1 MQLNNIYQKEIF
13 VNMLDILVDILE
25 EMIIKK
31 SDKKMIPAMHHTVST
46 IDQYICL
53 IYYNIMLV
61 LFFNQNINILSQ
73 ICTYLS

>member
-31 SDKKMIPAMHHTVST
+31 SDKKMTPAMHHTVST
-46 IDQYICL
+46 IDQYVSFTI
-53 IYYNIMLV
+53 
-61 LFFNQNINILSQ
+61 IL
-73 ICTYLS
+73 C